1 MINHLRRPRLRC
13 LTLIGWI
20 LIAAAS
26 APGCNRAE
34 SKGSVSRL
42 RLGHVYEIK
51 SPTHAFGTAL
61 LNERLAE
68 AGVDLQVNVYPAAQL
83 GSEAELL
90 EQLVAGEI
98 DLTVAGPSF
107 LAMWHP
113 PLGAFDAA
121 YAFTDLEHMLEVAD
135 SALMAPHWE
144 ALRRQF
150 GVRVLG
156 TWAYGAR
163 HITSNRPIRTPEDL
177 KGFRLRMPGATV
189 WQESGAAL
197 GASPMP
203 MAFSEVYMALQQ
215 GIADGQENP
224 VPVIHTMG
232 FHEVQRYLIPTGHI
246 QSSIQILI
254 SERVWQRLDEAQQQA
269 LTAIVEDLGR
279 DVLVGIREQE
289 QELLDV
295 WRREGPMQV
304 LDDVDVDAFRRRARA
319 YFSDGFE
326 FSSLYRE
333 ITQGPDAVREQA
345 Q

>member
-1 MINHLRRPRLRC
+1 MINHLRRHRRC
-13 LTLIGWI
+13 LLAVIGAI

-34 SKGSVSRL
+34 SKGPVSRL
-42 RLGHVYEIK
+42 RLGHVYEVK
-51 SPTHAFGTAL
+51 SPTHTFGTAH
-61 LNERLAE
+61 LNQRLAD
-68 AGVDLQVNVYPAAQL
+68 AGVNLQVNVYPAAQL
-83 GSEAELL
+83 GNEAELL

-98 DLTVAGPSF
+98 DLSIAGPSF

-135 SALMAPHWE
+135 SPLMAPHWD
-144 ALRRQF
+144 ALREKF

-163 HITSNRPIRTPEDL
+163 HITSNRPIRRPEDL
-177 KGFRLRMPGATV
+177 NGFRLRMPGATV

-254 SERVWQRLDEAQQQA
+254 SERVWQRLEEDQQQA
-269 LTAIVEDLGR
+269 LVAAIDDLGR

-289 QELLDV
+289 QELLDL
-295 WRREGPMQV
+295 WEREGPMQV
-304 LDDVDVDAFRRRARA
+304 LEDVDVDAFRRRARA
-319 YFSDGFE
+319 YFADGFA
-326 FSSLYRE
+326 FSPLYRE
-333 ITQGPDAVREQA
+333 ITQGPDAAREQP